1 MKDKPTVIL
10 WTTAYADLLAGTS
23 IGGIGVQMMFW
34 AQVFNRNGWN
44 VISLYNG
51 VKPTDYPNGVAFKKD
66 LQTHSWNFIIYIFFA
81 LRLLTQTKPDLVVC
95 RGGRNRNLLFIAI
108 LCRIMNVKL
117 VQFFGSD
124 ADLRKN
130 YSDLPTSVRLNIRL
144 FRSGLR
150 FTQYFV
156 VQNEEQ
162 RNLLL
167 GQFKRKHVLLCPNIW
182 ESISLK
188 KHEAQRNIILWVGNT
203 RKLKRPEWVFEIASN
218 FPDQQFVMIGGKA
231 DKDVYDKCLNLSDN
245 CTNVS
250 FLGGKSFLETSK
262 WFEKAKVL
270 LCTSEY
276 EGFPNTFL
284 QAWANDIP
292 VLSTVNPSNVISDR
306 KLGVICNNIDSFK
319 IALQEILDP
328 VSYAKVSENIHR
340 YFESAHS
347 PNTNYYKLM
356 EFIKPL

>member
-10 WTTAYADLLAGTS
+10 WTTAYADLLTGNS

-34 AQVFNRNGWN
+34 AKVFIRNRWN
-44 VISLYNG
+44 VISLYND
-51 VKPTDYPNGVAFKKD
+51 VKPADYPNGVEFRKD

-81 LRLLTQTKPDLVVC
+81 LRLLIKTKPNLVIC
-95 RGGRNRNLLFIAI
+95 RGGRNRNLLFIAF
-108 LCRIMNVKL
+108 LCKIMRTKL

-130 YSDLPTSVRLNIRL
+130 YSEIPTSVRFNIGL
-144 FRSGLR
+144 FRLGLR

-162 RNLLL
+162 KNLLL
-167 GQFKRKHVLLCPNIW
+167 GQFNDKHVLLCPNIW
-182 ESISLK
+182 ESVSTEK
-188 KHEAQRNIILWVGNT
+188 NKERRNIILWVGNT

-218 FPDQQFVMIGGKA
+218 FPDQQFVMIGGNA
-231 DKDVYDKCLNLSDN
+231 DKDVYDKCVKLSDN
-245 CTNVS
+245 SANVS
-250 FLGGKSFLETSK
+250 FLGRQPFFETSK
-262 WFEKAKVL
+262 WFEKAKIL

-284 QAWANDIP
+284 QAWSNDIP
-292 VLSTVNPSNVISDR
+292 VLSTVNPSNIISSR
-306 KLGVICNNIDSFK
+306 NLGVVCNDINNFK
-319 IALQEILDP
+319 VALQETLDP
-328 VSYAKVSENIHR
+328 AIYSKISENIHS

-347 PNTNYYKLM
+347 LNTNYYKLM
-356 EFIKPL
+356 GFIKSN